1 MSAQPHIEDLVS
13 SERLRPLRRA
23 EYDWMVDQGFFQDEK
38 VELLEGI
45 IVEMSPEGPRHAATI
60 ERLVRL
66 FVLRLADRA
75 GVRSGSPYAASEI
88 SEPEPD
94 LAVVPAGDHDLA
106 HPSEAYLLVE
116 VASSSLA
123 KDRR

>member
-1 MSAQPHIEDLVS
+1 MLSAQPHIEDLVS

-60 ERLVRL
+60 ERLNRL
-66 FVLRLADRA
+66 FVLRVRRPRRVRA
-75 GVRSGSPYAASEI
+75 QCPYAASEI
-88 SEPEPD
+88 SEPDQTSP
-94 LAVVPAGDHDLA
+94 LSRPGTTIRLT
-106 HPSEAYLLVE
+106 
-116 VASSSLA
+116 
-123 KDRR
+123 RRRRSC